1 MNVSLSASPVRAYSH
16 AVVRHLFDGSLDDPE
31 RVSVRVRDTDA
42 GVDVVLFNHGSEAEP
57 RRDADSVMG
66 FKLPAE
72 ADGAVFAEELLAA
85 YAAPPTLQ
93 IILFGSW
100 AEPVLTKHQAKYD
113 DGLSREWAEVF
124 ADEGFIDLSAE
135 SAEPTVN

>member
-1 MNVSLSASPVRAYSH
+1 MNVSLSALPVRAYSY
-16 AVVRHLFDGSLDDPE
+16 VIVRYQFDGSLGDPE
-31 RVSVRVRDTDA
+31 RVSVRVRATDA

-72 ADGAVFAEELLAA
+72 ADGAVFAEELLAE
-85 YAAPPTLQ
+85 YAAPPTFQ
-93 IILFGSW
+93 TILFGGW
-100 AEPVLTKHQAKYD
+100 AEQVLTKHQAEYD
-113 DGLSREWAEVF
+113 DDLAREGAEVF

-135 SAEPTVN
+135 SAEPTAN